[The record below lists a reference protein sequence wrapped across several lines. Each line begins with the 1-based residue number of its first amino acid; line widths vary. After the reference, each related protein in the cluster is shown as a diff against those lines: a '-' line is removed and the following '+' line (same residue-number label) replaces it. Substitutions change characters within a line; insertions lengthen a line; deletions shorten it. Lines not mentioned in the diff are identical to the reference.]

1 MVVSN
6 IVREN
11 IEVTNQNKR
20 LYDLQIRITDIC
32 NFILNYLDI
41 HQPSEELKDNLVNII
56 DNAADVKYNLNV
68 KDKII
73 AYSMNYVM
81 KLYNDEKSILRS

>member
-1 MVVSN
+1 M
-6 IVREN
+6 
-11 IEVTNQNKR
+11 
-20 LYDLQIRITDIC
+20 QIRITDIC

-81 KLYNDEKSILRS
+81 KLYNDEKSILRC